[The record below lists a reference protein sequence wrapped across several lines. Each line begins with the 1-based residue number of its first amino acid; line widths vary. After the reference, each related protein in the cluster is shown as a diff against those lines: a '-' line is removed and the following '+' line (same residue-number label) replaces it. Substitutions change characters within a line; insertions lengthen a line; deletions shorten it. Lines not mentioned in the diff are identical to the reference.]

1 MNKIW
6 YRVQPVCI
14 YIDQTIRMCMGKT
27 TYFFLVYLFIVLFFV
42 FGSFLFLL
50 RFMIFNYLQ
59 NSEEEG
65 GWGGEMQ
72 PT

>member
-14 YIDQTIRMCMGKT
+14 YIDQTIRMYMGKT